1 MQAEIKKLPKSE
13 IEIAVEVPA
22 DDFERYYKEG
32 LEEISKEAVVK
43 GFRPGKIPEKILEER
58 VGSDA
63 LLREAA
69 EIAVKNTYPKILN
82 EHKIE
87 AIGRPE
93 ITITKIARQ
102 NPLFYKARVAVLP
115 EIILPDYKKIA
126 VNVREVT
133 ESEEAV
139 VETGDKKDGG
149 EEKEDEK
156 EKEQKSREKK
166 RVKILEAICES
177 SKMDIPDALI
187 QAEKEKMLA
196 ELKSSIENMGMKWQD
211 YLNRI
216 KKGEQDLNKELEK
229 DALRR
234 VKYGLVLRE
243 VAEKE
248 NIQVTAEELNREVD
262 EILKQAPSLDRGYLM
277 GYAYGIIRNE
287 KVFKFL
293 ETC

>member
-69 EIAVKNTYPKILN
+69 EIAVKNTSPKILN

-87 AIGRPE
+87 AIGKPE
-93 ITITKIARQ
+93 IIITKIARQ
-102 NPLFYKARVAVLP
+102 NPLFYKAKVVVLP

-126 VNVREVT
+126 ADARKGA
-133 ESEEAV
+133 ESEEVAAK
-139 VETGDKKDGG
+139 TDDKKDSG
-149 EEKEDEK
+149 KEDEK

-166 RVKILEAICES
+166 RVRILEAICES
-177 SKMDIPDALI
+177 SKTDIPDVLL